1 MFVVDIQSYLDQINK
16 MSGTFEKKIE
26 IFFLSSHKI
35 IS

>member
-16 MSGTFEKKIE
+16 MSGTFEKKLKY
-26 IFFLSSHKI
+26 FFLLSHKI